1 MRQLAYYRTTP
12 NKSKTARYE
21 YHKENIQFPKI
32 EDEYLISYFELLG
45 CHKQSFPLDYNE
57 IKAFGELM
65 DLCLSIYEVVTLRKM
80 SEAYLVECS
89 NKDQNAPIP
98 YMEGERKKI
107 PLSVL
112 KAKFGIK

>member
-1 MRQLAYYRTTP
+1 MGY
-12 NKSKTARYE
+12 
-21 YHKENIQFPKI
+21 
-32 EDEYLISYFELLG
+32 
-45 CHKQSFPLDYNE
+45 HKQSFRLDFLE
-57 IKAFGELM
+57 INAFSDRMTL
-65 DLCLSIYEVVTLRKM
+65 DLTIYESVTLVKM

-89 NKDQNAPIP
+89 NKEQNAPIP